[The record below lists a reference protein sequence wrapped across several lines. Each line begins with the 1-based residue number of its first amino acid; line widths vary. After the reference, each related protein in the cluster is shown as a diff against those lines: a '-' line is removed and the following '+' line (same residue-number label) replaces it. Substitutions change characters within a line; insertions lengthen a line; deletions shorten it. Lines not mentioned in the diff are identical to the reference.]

1 MATTGTATESRD
13 PVNLASDLHDADL
26 VRVVSR
32 ADGDGLAA
40 ATILG
45 AALADRDIPRH
56 LSLAPSRKRVAPR
69 LEGDDTVIV
78 LGFQGFE
85 QSCNADS
92 AAACAYELAQEL
104 GTDPDPGLALAGA
117 TVAGVPPADPALEA
131 ARDRGLTQRPGLAI
145 PTADMATG
153 LAYTGWLHAE
163 FSGDEEATT
172 KFLADL
178 DLPEPMNEQGHRM
191 VASAVALE
199 ATDTQPSERAS
210 TAIANAVGPRT
221 TPTAFETIGG
231 YADVLNAAT
240 KMDAGAALA
249 ALLTGAESRL
259 LEMWQMYGAKVH
271 EAVAEL
277 PQTETPVETATVEG
291 IPPED
296 VARLGRDFRVPADR
310 FYVEGPATIALAT
323 REETAIETLE
333 NRVPEAAVSGTNT
346 LATVR
351 TDADLG
357 TLLADTEAAQ

>member
-13 PVNLASDLHDADL
+13 AADLASDLHDAEL

-45 AALADRDIPRH
+45 DALADRDIPRH
-56 LSLAPSRKRVAPR
+56 LSLAPSRNRVAPR
-69 LEGDDTVIV
+69 LEGDDTAIV
-78 LGFQGFE
+78 LGFPDFE
-85 QSCNADS
+85 QSCNAES
-92 AAACAYELAQEL
+92 AATCAFEMAQEL
-104 GTDPDPGLALAGA
+104 GTDPDPGLALAGG
-117 TVAGVPPADPALEA
+117 TVAGVRAQDPALSA
-131 ARDRGLTQRPGLAI
+131 AQDRGLTQRPGLAI

-163 FSGDEEATT
+163 FSGDEAATSE
-172 KFLADL
+172 FVADL
-178 DLPEPMNEQGHRM
+178 DLPEPMNERGHRM

-199 ATDTQPSERAS
+199 ATDTLPSERA
-210 TAIANAVGPRT
+210 TKAIANAVGPRT

-231 YADVLNAAT
+231 YADVLNAAA

-249 ALLTGAESRL
+249 SLLTGAESRL
-259 LEMWQMYGAKVH
+259 LEMWQVYGAKVH
-271 EAVAEL
+271 EVVAEL
-277 PQTETPVETATVEG
+277 PQTETPVQTATVEG
-291 IPPED
+291 IPPDD
-296 VARLGRDFRVPADR
+296 VARLGRDFRVPADQI
-310 FYVEGPATIALAT
+310 YVEGPETIALAT

-351 TDADLG
+351 TDADLE
-357 TLLADTEAAQ
+357 TILTDTEAGQ